1 MQEPRPTSQ
10 NLEASLQV
18 MRKLTASH
26 REVEILR
33 CQEWASEQRHG
44 CAGGIVSRMVRDVDF
59 RSSLVN
65 EAHELMAFLQMRL
78 AEGGSAQILGAG
90 HDLLDPVSSAALKQ
104 WLQV

>member
-1 MQEPRPTSQ
+1 M
-10 NLEASLQV
+10 
-18 MRKLTASH
+18 
-26 REVEILR
+26 
-33 CQEWASEQRHG
+33 
-44 CAGGIVSRMVRDVDF
+44 SRMVRDVDF

-78 AEGGSAQILGAG
+78 AEGGSAQIMGAG

>member
-1 MQEPRPTSQ
+1 
-10 NLEASLQV
+10 
-18 MRKLTASH
+18 
-26 REVEILR
+26 
-33 CQEWASEQRHG
+33 
-44 CAGGIVSRMVRDVDF
+44 MVRDVDF

>member
-1 MQEPRPTSQ
+1 M
-10 NLEASLQV
+10 
-18 MRKLTASH
+18 
-26 REVEILR
+26 
-33 CQEWASEQRHG
+33 
-44 CAGGIVSRMVRDVDF
+44 SRMVRDADF

-78 AEGGSAQILGAG
+78 AEGGSAQILGAS